1 MAPAPAPVATEAEEL
16 PGIVVS
22 ARVVGSLELTPE
34 EFRELFGVETEPG
47 AQIVEEWHLPAGEV
61 HGRHMVT
68 VADPPAP
75 IAPQAPGRAI
85 PAGAAQIGR
94 SAFQPRQQVM
104 TPPPAPSQAMPP
116 QMVPMPPTSFV
127 LPTMPPPVQPSP
139 PPPASYTQAPRVED
153 EAFKRSS
160 AAGILFTAITDFEAS
175 LNRSHNLPTSDCPE
189 VDVAKLE
196 RLINLY
202 VVGAVAKLKM
212 RERLNPIDVGVRW
225 PSPLVRMLRALNE
238 KLCEYGPYL
247 TEGQRTDVDD
257 VITKRILKAFIS
269 LKSRSTEVS
278 P

>member
-1 MAPAPAPVATEAEEL
+1 
-16 PGIVVS
+16 
-22 ARVVGSLELTPE
+22 
-34 EFRELFGVETEPG
+34 
-47 AQIVEEWHLPAGEV
+47 
-61 HGRHMVT
+61 
-68 VADPPAP
+68 
-75 IAPQAPGRAI
+75 
-85 PAGAAQIGR
+85 
-94 SAFQPRQQVM
+94 
-104 TPPPAPSQAMPP
+104 
-116 QMVPMPPTSFV
+116 MVPMPPTSFV
-127 LPTMPPPVQPSP
+127 LQTMPPPVQPSP